1 MPRSPALLLAPLL
14 ILLLALV
21 SASPAAAHALRV
33 FARLEGD
40 QISGYGFFIGGGRPR
55 DVEWVA
61 QMGGAPLARGRT
73 DAEGAFRFPVPEP
86 VTGDLKITVNT
97 AEGHI
102 ASTTLAQSRLLPAQ
116 GAPGATTPSAQLP
129 GPATTGPSTTGP
141 STTGPAYPGQ
151 IAPQG
156 LRPAPAAP
164 APAAPPPTAPA
175 QPATAQPTTAEIE
188 RAVAAQVA
196 PVLERLEQMDAR
208 MRLTDLV
215 AGLSLIFGIAGM
227 LLWARSRRP

>member
-1 MPRSPALLLAPLL
+1 MPPFALPRSPALLLAPLL

-61 QMGGAPLARGRT
+61 QMGETPLARGRT
-73 DAEGAFRFPVPEP
+73 DPEGAFRFPVPEP

-102 ASTTLAQSRLLPAQ
+102 ASTTLAQSRLLPAE
-116 GAPGATTPSAQLP
+116 GPPDAPASGIAAPDTPAPNSPAAGPSA
-129 GPATTGPSTTGP
+129 TR
-141 STTGPAYPGQ
+141 PAYPGQ
-151 IAPQG
+151 IDPQG

-164 APAAPPPTAPA
+164 ATTAPA
-175 QPATAQPTTAEIE
+175 QPSTAQPSTAEIE